1 DVYKRQLHRHTDY
14 PIRAVFKNI
23 QDISYS
29 EREYLSGST
38 CFDSIRI
45 ESGFCPVCVQE
56 DVKRLGFSFWR
67 RAHCSELKVCAEHNV
82 VLVKRCP
89 ACGRRFSYGGHALN
103 VLWKT
108 CGGTNITDCTAT
120 LNTDQIELKKSKI
133 YMEILSFPHH
143 ISEEAALSVLNKKVH
158 LDDTYKCEVNY
169 LGYPFHV
176 GSSPGSA
183 AEVRPPSVKW

>member
-1 DVYKRQLHRHTDY
+1 DVYKRQDY